1 MSILHELRS
10 LAGGGQ
16 NTLPSWR
23 TIALLCMNPT
33 VKSSALQQQFTSFTM
48 SVKAKSH
55 HAIQLANQ
63 LASWIASWS
72 ARPASELDS
81 VMEFGLSRAVLLAS
95 SSLAGGIPARELV
108 ADLLA
113 SWIVRDRPNF
123 ITLSSSLA
131 NR

>member
-55 HAIQLANQ
+55 HAIQLA
-63 LASWIASWS
+63 SWS

-81 VMEFGLSRAVLLAS
+81 VMEFGLTRVQVISFHRGESENHWKFHHAIQLANQLAS
-95 SSLAGGIPARELV
+95 
-108 ADLLA
+108 
-113 SWIVRDRPNF
+113 
-123 ITLSSSLA
+123 
-131 NR
+131 